1 MIFDRGDIVL
11 LPFPFSDLSRAKN
24 RPVLVLSPPDAY
36 GDFIGLAMT
45 SRNQHT
51 HLVAVTVSDYVSA
64 PLPKATWIRA
74 DKVFSFNDSLVVKV
88 VGKVGEEVLER
99 SLEILCGAVGKP

>member
-1 MIFDRGDIVL
+1 MIFDRGDIVM
-11 LPFPFSDLSRAKN
+11 LPFPFSDLSRAKS
-24 RPVLVLSPPDAY
+24 RPVLALSSPDAY

-51 HLVAVTVSDYVSA
+51 HLVEVTASDYVST

-74 DKVFSFNDSLVVKV
+74 DKVFSF
-88 VGKVGEEVLER
+88 
-99 SLEILCGAVGKP
+99 